1 MGNNFRGGGGF
12 PGGMGNN
19 MGYNQIGGNN
29 FNNF

>member
-1 MGNNFRGGGGF
+1 MGNNFRGGF